1 MDLSG
6 KLIIKAQLGDD
17 LRRIPIHNEEITY
30 DELILMMQ
38 RVFKQRLSCDDD
50 ILIKYK
56 DEDGDYITIADES
69 DLSFAIQSNKVL
81 QIKLFV
87 KGITD
92 CSKID
97 SYVGDKSDHETRLSD
112 LGDRLT
118 LVRELRRLRDH
129 ITALVDSLDTYSSS
143 ANDTVCGAGAAGF
156 SCNHTPQF
164 NKQRLDRNK
173 EFDPLSASRQ
183 QTTTQ
188 LSEEIESSALSHQP
202 GFPEDGSLTAPAD
215 RDSFSVTGGV
225 ATDRGPTNVTSSDG
239 IRSLTPAT
247 LPTSLQSET
256 AAQVSRPHSVLGS
269 GLPPP
274 AGLSQVP
281 SIPPSSVQ
289 PPFYTAPRE
298 TPSQYFN
305 FSNDP
310 TKSFPPHISTASTV
324 PQSQS
329 SAPPP
334 MHQSSGDRSQV
345 PLGPPP
351 ASGPSV
357 VPPQLGT
364 QMTHGAS
371 MPASGPPT
379 MGPYGRHM
387 NVPSGRPNGA
397 MMTPPTPIGSLFAPP
412 GVPQPSADQ
421 PIGYNTLT
429 GPIPPTMP
437 GHQPLFRSV
446 VPPPP
451 MPTSAPNSVS
461 ALYPSSRMPG
471 MPPGFGPGFQP
482 TAPKLGGP
490 EQPSYFTPSTTYPPR

>member
-56 DEDGDYITIADES
+56 DE
-69 DLSFAIQSNKVL
+69 VL

-97 SYVGDKSDHETRLSD
+97 SYVGDRSDNETRLSD
-112 LGDRLT
+112 LGDRPT

-129 ITALVDSLDTYSSS
+129 ITALVDSLDTYGSS

-156 SCNHTPQF
+156 SSNHIPQF

-183 QTTTQ
+183 QTTAQ
-188 LSEEIESSALSHQP
+188 LSEETESCALSHQP
-202 GFPEDGSLTAPAD
+202 GFPEDGSLNAPAD

-225 ATDRGPTNVTSSDG
+225 ATDHGPTNVISSDG

-247 LPTSLQSET
+247 LPTSQGET

-269 GLPPP
+269 GPPPP

-310 TKSFPPHISTASTV
+310 TKSFAPHMSTASMV
-324 PQSQS
+324 PQSS
-329 SAPPP
+329 VPPP

-351 ASGPSV
+351 ATGPSV

-379 MGPYGRHM
+379 MGPYGRHI
-387 NVPSGRPNGA
+387 NVTSGRPNGA

-412 GVPQPSADQ
+412 GMAQPPADQ
-421 PIGYNTLT
+421 PLGYNTLT
-429 GPIPPTMP
+429 GPIPSTMP
-437 GHQPLFRSV
+437 GHQPLFRSL

-451 MPTSAPNSVS
+451 MPTSTPNSVS

-482 TAPKLGGP
+482 SAPKLGGP